1 MLFLKAN
8 NTLAGFEG
16 PLHGRGKRGWKGRKG
31 AEMTDH
37 RELDWMLTVRVMT
50 RTALAK
56 CNADTYLYRMF
67 PCVSSSQPQP
77 HLAGMYKVM
86 RLVSEILREM
96 CPCVWWFYVTLRWQS
111 GLHVELFLFACETLL
126 RLALAHLSV
135 TLHCF
140 LSSLYII
147 HNRDDIDCFSHYVLG
162 FLCTTRMRSA
172 NFQLTQTFHRWRLL
186 DERCFQLTSRNFYS
200 VTMIKLD
207 SY

>member
-96 CPCVWWFYVTLRWQS
+96 CPCVWWFYVALTEWTTCRVVLVCMWNTVASRADVSFSHITLFS
-111 GLHVELFLFACETLL
+111 KFV
-126 RLALAHLSV
+126 
-135 TLHCF
+135 
-140 LSSLYII
+140 I
-147 HNRDDIDCFSHYVLG
+147 HN
-162 FLCTTRMRSA
+162 T
-172 NFQLTQTFHRWRLL
+172 
-186 DERCFQLTSRNFYS
+186 
-200 VTMIKLD
+200 
-207 SY
+207 